1 MDRLSSIER
10 SLSELKH
17 LTVAL
22 ERRGRKRAK
31 GPQEAVVR
39 ACVCRTVAYIQ
50 KSTPDQ
56 VATRLYPSD
65 ADVGRALADLGGFI
79 STRAP
84 APPMTTDDV
93 PQPGVGGILQVL
105 APRSAYSQLAVR
117 GMRISLSGVTSVP
130 LPGRDDAEP
139 TMAGTFPAEG
149 EPIPVRRLGLTS
161 TVVRPYLAKVLCIF
175 SAELAKHT
183 ENFERVLQAIITEDT
198 AAAIDTAMLSNA
210 AATPASPAG
219 LLNGVTAI
227 PATTGGGLAAL
238 SRDLGALAAAV
249 DADDLVYLMT
259 PAERIRALTLAP
271 GLAAATIIE
280 TTGLPA
286 GTIVG
291 LDAASFVSGE
301 SDAPMFDL
309 SDKAIV
315 VADDGLPVP
324 DFGTASTVSLWQ
336 QRLIGLRLLQ
346 SVTWG
351 LRSAAG
357 SIAAIGGVTW

>member
-1 MDRLSSIER
+1 MDRLSHIER
-10 SLSELKH
+10 TLGELKQ

-31 GPQEAVVR
+31 APQDAIIR

-56 VATRLYPSD
+56 VATRLYPND
-65 ADVGRALADLGGFI
+65 GDVSRALADLGGFV
-79 STRAP
+79 SRAA
-84 APPMTTDDV
+84 APPLTTDDL
-93 PQPGVGGILQVL
+93 PQTGSTGILEIL
-105 APRSAYSQLAVR
+105 APRSAFSALAAR
-117 GMRISLSGVTSVP
+117 GMRVSLSGVTSVP
-130 LPGRDDAEP
+130 LPSRDDAEP
-139 TMAGTFPAEG
+139 TMAGTFPGEG
-149 EPIPVRRLGLTS
+149 EPIPVRRLGLSSS
-161 TVVRPYLAKVLCIF
+161 TLKPYMAKILTIF
-175 SAELAKHT
+175 SAELAKHSAA
-183 ENFERVLQAIITEDT
+183 NFEAVLRAIIAEDT

-227 PATTGGGLAAL
+227 PATTGGGVAAL
-238 SRDLGALAAAV
+238 ARDLGSLASAV

-286 GTIVG
+286 GQIVG
-291 LDAASFVSGE
+291 LDAAAFVSGE
-301 SDAPMFDL
+301 GDAPQFDL

-315 VADDGLPVP
+315 VNDDGLPVP

-336 QRLIGLRLLQ
+336 MRLLGLRMLQ

-357 SIAAIGGVTW
+357 SIATVESVTW